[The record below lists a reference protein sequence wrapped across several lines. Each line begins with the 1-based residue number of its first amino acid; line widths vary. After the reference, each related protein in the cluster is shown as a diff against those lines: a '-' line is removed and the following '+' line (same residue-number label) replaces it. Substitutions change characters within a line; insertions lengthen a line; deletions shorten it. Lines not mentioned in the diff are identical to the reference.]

1 MNASNTADF
10 IPSKGRI
17 LPLSERVDPGSTAL
31 VVVDVQN
38 DFCDPNG
45 AFGRLGNDVSMMPAM
60 AAALRQLID
69 AARRR
74 DMLIIWVRA
83 TYDAVDTSAALAET
97 YHRRGFQQSQCL
109 DGSWGADWYGVAP
122 NGAANEIVLTKHR
135 FSPFWDT
142 AIDLYLRSNGIRSV
156 VVAGVVTSG
165 CVESTVRDAFF
176 NDYYTVVAEDCVA
189 EASSARHV
197 NALGKM
203 AQAFG
208 LVMPAAEI
216 IQVWDSNARNAPAWH
231 AQAKRNRLLDDR
243 RARLDPAHSALIL
256 VDLQNDFC
264 DAGGAMGQRTEGLT
278 QIRAAIPRIAEL
290 LRQARMR
297 QILVVHVKAEHGEAD
312 ASDVRLFA
320 EQRSGSQDVCVPGT
334 WGAEIIPE
342 VAPFHNEPVVVS
354 HRFSGFVDT
363 GLEKLLRANEIRVL
377 VVSGVAT
384 QCCVESTVRDAA
396 LRDFYVVVPDDCVA
410 ARDRMRHLHDAS
422 LETMATYFAD
432 VFSSSEMMNYWQ
444 AVRVGPSPS

>member
-1 MNASNTADF
+1 MSASDTIEF
-10 IPSKGRI
+10 IPGKGRI
-17 LPLSERVDPGSTAL
+17 LPLSERVDPTSTAL

-38 DFCDPNG
+38 DFCDPDG
-45 AFGRLGNDVSMMPAM
+45 AFGKLDNDVSMMPAM
-60 AAALRQLID
+60 AASLHQLID
-69 AARRR
+69 AARHQG
-74 DMLIIWVRA
+74 MLIIWVRA

-97 YHRRGFQQSQCL
+97 YNRRGFHQSQCL
-109 DGSWGADWYGVAP
+109 EGSWGADWYCVAP
-122 NGAANEIVLTKHR
+122 QNAANEVVLTKHR

-156 VVAGVVTSG
+156 VVTGVVTSG

-189 EASSARHV
+189 EASADRHR
-197 NALGKM
+197 NALIKM

-208 LVMPAAEI
+208 LVVPAAEI
-216 IQVWDSNARNAPAWH
+216 MQVWDGNAHNAPAWRVD
-231 AQAKRNRLLDDR
+231 AKRDRLLHDR
-243 RARLDPAHSALIL
+243 RARLDPAHSALVL

-264 DAGGAMGQRTEGLT
+264 DAGGAMGQRAEGLS
-278 QIRAAIPRIAEL
+278 QIRATIPRIAEL
-290 LRQARMR
+290 LRQARLR
-297 QILVVHVKAEHGEAD
+297 QVPVVHVKAEYGEAD

-320 EQRSGSQDVCVPGT
+320 EQRSGSRDVCVPGT
-334 WGAEIIPE
+334 WGAEIVPE
-342 VAPFHNEPVVVS
+342 VAPVRGESVVVK

-363 GLEKLLRANEIRVL
+363 GLEKLLRANRTRTL
-377 VVSGVAT
+377 VVAGVAT

-422 LETMATYFAD
+422 LETMAIYFAD
-432 VFSSSEMMNYWQ
+432 ICPSSEIANHW
-444 AVRVGPSPS
+444 RGDPSPS